1 MGPSGGSPDP
11 GEPRVPSPARRSFK
25 SVRAAGSYSRPA
37 WPVLQHIPPIYKRRT
52 KHPPRADLRLG
63 NSLSAHGTLS
73 LATFCLALPA
83 LTPRL
88 QVTTPSGTC
97 LDAAGQLPALD
108 AGPRTSPAR
117 RPSLPPSNSPQFP
130 STHTGRAQIPRP
142 PPILPPILP
151 SSQKNT
157 ARTRNRQ
164 IASVRSFA
172 GGAFS
177 FSHTPFRV
185 FGRRPELAAHAR
197 IWASCDE
204 PQGGGACRRLHTHTW
219 RVQGAGGV
227 GAWRELVDETV
238 GRRVS

>member
-1 MGPSGGSPDP
+1 MLLFTTCHSNEGIGQYIGRLGLREYDLHRATIGGHWETQSVILVLPPSVASGDGPAGARTRDVKVRQSTRDARASSKGGSPDP

-25 SVRAAGSYSRPA
+25 FGRAAGSYSRPA

-52 KHPPRADLRLG
+52 KHPPHADLRLG
-63 NSLSAHGTLS
+63 NSLSVHGTLS

-130 STHTGRAQIPRP
+130 STRTGAKTAETIP
-142 PPILPPILP
+142 
-151 SSQKNT
+151 
-157 ARTRNRQ
+157 
-164 IASVRSFA
+164 
-172 GGAFS
+172 
-177 FSHTPFRV
+177 
-185 FGRRPELAAHAR
+185 
-197 IWASCDE
+197 
-204 PQGGGACRRLHTHTW
+204 
-219 RVQGAGGV
+219 
-227 GAWRELVDETV
+227 
-238 GRRVS
+238 